1 MSSVY
6 VYIHM
11 YNRDD
16 IVNLFNRIWFAC
28 AFLGLN
34 DKM

>member
-1 MSSVY
+1 MSSIY

-16 IVNLFNRIWFAC
+16 IVALFNRIWLEG

-34 DKM
+34 DEM